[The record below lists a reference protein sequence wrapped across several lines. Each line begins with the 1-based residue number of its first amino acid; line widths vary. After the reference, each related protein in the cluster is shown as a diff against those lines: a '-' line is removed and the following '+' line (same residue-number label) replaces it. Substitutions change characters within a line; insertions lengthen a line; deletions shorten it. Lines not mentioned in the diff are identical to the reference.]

1 MEGHRIMAGSPMTL
15 TQAAVAV
22 LETAGAAAKAGAAQA
37 MAEGW
42 RAGEIKDIG
51 RARPPLRPARP
62 ARPELRRPGDMPRR
76 WRGRGPKGR
85 IALLHAIAHI
95 ELNAIDLA
103 CDIVARFAGD
113 DLPRAFFGDWTIVAG
128 EEALHFTL
136 LCERLGAMGAAMAV
150 GALVGSLGVAS
161 LSNTAR
167 RSAIQVAGGIGFGVT
182 LIVFAAA
189 PSLPFGLL
197 ALLLVGLTSNGF
209 WALNSTLV
217 LGSTDREYYGRV
229 MSVYMLSWSVMPFV
243 AMPESALA
251 DALGVQTM
259 VAGVG
264 VLLALVL
271 VATLLLPGFRR
282 LREQEAGELQ
292 AAATG

>member
-1 MEGHRIMAGSPMTL
+1 
-15 TQAAVAV
+15 
-22 LETAGAAAKAGAAQA
+22 
-37 MAEGW
+37 
-42 RAGEIKDIG
+42 
-51 RARPPLRPARP
+51 
-62 ARPELRRPGDMPRR
+62 
-76 WRGRGPKGR
+76 
-85 IALLHAIAHI
+85 
-95 ELNAIDLA
+95 
-103 CDIVARFAGD
+103 
-113 DLPRAFFGDWTIVAG
+113 
-128 EEALHFTL
+128 
-136 LCERLGAMGAAMAV
+136 MGAAMAV

-217 LGSTDREYYGRV
+217 LASTDREYYGRV

-264 VLLALVL
+264 VLLVLVL
-271 VATLLLPGFRR
+271 LAVILLLPGHRR
-282 LREQEAGELQ
+282 LREQEAGLVS
-292 AAATG
+292 AAATR